1 MSRTV
6 SNQSNN
12 VGYDALCLDELGY
25 TQQSNEEGD
34 ILFQLLAERYVK
46 QEFP

>member
-1 MSRTV
+1 V